1 MDEMAADNEK
11 NSILK
16 CHADRLEELV
26 TQLDRTRNE
35 LETSNLSMADINGEL
50 KRSNAELVKRATQLR
65 DEIQQDELAIQK
77 IQERLDSLKRIK
89 VGLEIALNNIQA
101 EEVHY
106 LSEPIFS
113 LGITPSIKSHL
124 ESHGILYI
132 GDLIHLNEQYLMEI
146 WGVGPVTLEKIKT
159 KLNENG
165 AWFGMDVIRVGNHW
179 YRIKQGSITD

>member
-1 MDEMAADNEK
+1 MDEMTADNEK

-16 CHADRLEELV
+16 RHADRLEELV

-65 DEIQQDELAIQK
+65 NEIQQDELVIQK
-77 IQERLDSLKRIK
+77 MQERLDSLKRIK

-101 EEVHY
+101 EEVRY
-106 LSEPIFS
+106 LSEPVFS

-146 WGVGPVTLEKIKT
+146 WGIGPVTLDKIKT

-179 YRIKQGSITD
+179 YRRKQGLITD

>member
-1 MDEMAADNEK
+1 MKDTDILFSIALMILGIVLMYKSMKGNSCRQRLAKLADYIASDKENINFQIKRFGYLLDEMAADNEK

-26 TQLDRTRNE
+26 TQLDHTRNE
-35 LETSNLSMADINGEL
+35 LEISNLSMADINEEL

-65 DEIQQDELAIQK
+65 NEIQQDELAIQK

-106 LSEPIFS
+106 LSEPVFS

-124 ESHGILYI
+124 ESHGI
-132 GDLIHLNEQYLMEI
+132 
-146 WGVGPVTLEKIKT
+146 
-159 KLNENG
+159 
-165 AWFGMDVIRVGNHW
+165 
-179 YRIKQGSITD
+179 